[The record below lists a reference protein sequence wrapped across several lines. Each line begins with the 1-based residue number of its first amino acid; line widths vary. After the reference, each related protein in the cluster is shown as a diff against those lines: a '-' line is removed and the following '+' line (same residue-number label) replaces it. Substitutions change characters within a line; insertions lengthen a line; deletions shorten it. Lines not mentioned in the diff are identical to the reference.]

1 MYRTIHSAMK
11 VETQI
16 IIGNEVEDKI
26 VLPCVSGL
34 RLIPR
39 ASSSVLVV
47 SPEDLKDCRHKIHC
61 HYKMKRNN

>member
-1 MYRTIHSAMK
+1 MK

-26 VLPCVSGL
+26 VLLCGSGL

-39 ASSSVLVV
+39 ASSYVLVI

-61 HYKMKRNN
+61 HYELKRNS